1 MNALAAIGGVPKAFV
16 PDNLKAGIT
25 KPSRY
30 EPGINRTYQDLA
42 DHYGCVVLP
51 ARVMKPRDKAKV
63 EVAVQIVADA
73 SCWRSC
79 GTAASSRW
87 PS

>member
-1 MNALAAIGGVPKAFV
+1 MPKAAV

-42 DHYGCVVLP
+42 DHYGIGVLP
-51 ARVMKPRDKAKV
+51 ARSEEAARQGDGFILHPVRL
-63 EVAVQIVADA
+63 
-73 SCWRSC
+73 
-79 GTAASSRW
+79 TAR
-87 PS
+87 

>member
-1 MNALAAIGGVPKAFV
+1 MNALIAIGGVPKAFV

-42 DHYGCVVLP
+42 ELT
-51 ARVMKPRDKAKV
+51 
-63 EVAVQIVADA
+63 
-73 SCWRSC
+73 
-79 GTAASSRW
+79 TAALCC
-87 PS
+87 PPA